1 MATTLR
7 KKAGGMTNRAVRV
20 AIDAHVH
27 LHSASEALVAL
38 GIANDRL
45 AAAGGEVGVVMLA
58 ERDGYDVFDSLRHEL
73 IATDE
78 PESLWFDESRK
89 LLVLAGRQIVSSEK
103 LEILALATGA
113 CMPDGAPAE
122 KVVADMDAADAIVV
136 LPWGVGKWLGKR
148 GALVN
153 RLTSAAD
160 RARLFLG
167 DNGGRPA
174 AWRVPQFD
182 GKLKT
187 LAGSDPLPLPGWPQ
201 AIGSFGSTLNVALEP
216 STPSASLKRALRDPA
231 TPLESF
237 GKLASPLRFLV
248 DQTRLRLAGSN
259 PL

>member
-1 MATTLR
+1 MATAQC
-7 KKAGGMTNRAVRV
+7 KKTGGMTTHAVRV

-27 LHSASEALVAL
+27 LHSPSEALSAL
-38 GIANDRL
+38 RTAQNRL
-45 AAAGGEVGVVMLA
+45 AAAGGEIGVLMLA
-58 ERDGYDVFDSLRHEL
+58 ERQGYDVFDSLRRDL
-73 IATDE
+73 IVTDE
-78 PESLWFDESRK
+78 PESLWFDESRS

-103 LEILALATGA
+103 LEILALATNA
-113 CMPDGAPAE
+113 RMSDGAPAE
-122 KVVADMDAADAIVV
+122 KVIDDMDAADAIVV

-148 GALVN
+148 GALVD
-153 RLTSAAD
+153 RLISSAD

-174 AWRVPQFD
+174 LWRVPQFD

-201 AIGSFGSTLNVALEP
+201 AIGSFGSAMRMVLEA

-231 TPLESF
+231 TPLEPF
-237 GKLASPLRFLV
+237 GSLANPFRFLV
-248 DQTRLRLAGSN
+248 DQTRLRLARSN